1 MNDLMR
7 HVKSDF
13 RSFVKEEDGSSMIEW
28 GILGAAIA
36 VVAVAVTQLI
46 MPKIKDL
53 FTKTGENLDTAKD
66 AKW

>member
-1 MNDLMR
+1 MNELMN
-7 HVKSDF
+7 HVKSDL
-13 RSFVKEEDGSSMIEW
+13 RSFVKEEDGWGMVEW

-36 VVAVAVTQLI
+36 VLAVAVTQLI

-66 AKW
+66 VKW